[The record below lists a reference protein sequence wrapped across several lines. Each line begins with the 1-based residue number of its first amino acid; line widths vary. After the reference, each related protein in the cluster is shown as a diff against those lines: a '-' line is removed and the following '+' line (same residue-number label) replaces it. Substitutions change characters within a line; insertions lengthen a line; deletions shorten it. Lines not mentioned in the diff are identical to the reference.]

1 MQIGPALDRGKG
13 GIAQPAPRPRH
24 EHDLPAHG
32 AGTVCSPMRPVTT
45 FVLLALLVL
54 ILIAG
59 TIFVVQL
66 LSVS

>member
-1 MQIGPALDRGKG
+1 
-13 GIAQPAPRPRH
+13 
-24 EHDLPAHG
+24 
-32 AGTVCSPMRPVTT
+32 MRPVTT